1 MTAAK
6 PDREQ
11 IREAVRARRAAS
23 FGKGR
28 GLPDVPPR
36 PGRGPRWLMVA
47 GALIVVLALS
57 FWLPSLVKNIGVE
70 HVTTTAEHRNV
81 DLPDGSFVDLG
92 AASALDVKFS
102 ETVRLVKLLSGE
114 AFFNVKSGDPR
125 PFTVRAGA
133 VSLIATGG
141 VFNVRLGGEA
151 IVVTVE
157 QGSVD
162 VRLPSHETAEGAMA
176 PVLRK
181 VQAGDQLVA
190 REDGTIEQRPVPA
203 GEVASWR
210 RHKLS
215 VDGAT
220 VAEVVAQLR
229 RYKGGWIIV
238 TNSDLL
244 RRRVTGDY
252 DLRDP
257 IGSMRTLFQ
266 PFGAQVRPFPVLIVV
281 SGS

>member
-1 MTAAK
+1 MTAVK
-6 PDREQ
+6 PDKEE
-11 IREAVRARRAAS
+11 IRQAVRARRAAS
-23 FGKGR
+23 FGDGR
-28 GLPDVPPR
+28 RLPDVPPR
-36 PGRGPRWLMVA
+36 PVRGRRWLMVA

-57 FWLPSLVKNIGVE
+57 FWLPSLVKNFGVD
-70 HVTTTAEHRNV
+70 HVTATAEHRNV

-92 AASALDVKFS
+92 AASALDVEFS
-102 ETVRLVKLLSGE
+102 ETARQVKLVSGE

-133 VSLIATGG
+133 ATLIATGG
-141 VFNVRLGGEA
+141 AFNVRLGGDA
-151 IVVTVE
+151 VVVAVE
-157 QGSVD
+157 NGSID
-162 VRLPSHETAEGAMA
+162 VRLPSQETAQGAKE

-181 VQAGDQLVA
+181 VQAGDQLIA
-190 REDGTIEQRPVPA
+190 RTDGTIELGPVPA
-203 GEVASWR
+203 SEVASWR
-210 RHKLS
+210 SHRLS

-220 VAEVVAQLR
+220 VAEVVAHLR

-238 TNSDLL
+238 PDSDLL

-257 IGSMRTLFQ
+257 VGSLRTMFQ
-266 PFGAQVRPFPVLIVV
+266 PFGAQVRPFPVLIIV